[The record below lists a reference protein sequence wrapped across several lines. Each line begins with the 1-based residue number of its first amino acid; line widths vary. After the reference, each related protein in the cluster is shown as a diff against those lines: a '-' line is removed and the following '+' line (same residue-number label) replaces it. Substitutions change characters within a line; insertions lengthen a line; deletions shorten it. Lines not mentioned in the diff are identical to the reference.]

1 MKRII
6 LLLVWILLVLF
17 TMASFYISYS
27 AFVDERNKKISE
39 DISALLIAIPQQSI
53 VYLPYPELLAVK
65 INKDGKIMRTANT
78 LKPVDLSKYDVA
90 VRRIENNSVEVYVK
104 KTSLDGFMIF
114 LVSKPVFGG
123 LLAFIFIIYV
133 SFFYLT
139 VSELREVRIIKK
151 VEKRGI
157 DFNKDEILKRL
168 KAIKL
173 LFHTEKILKGE
184 SVEKA
189 KKIVDEL
196 IDEIENK

>member
-39 DISALLIAIPQQSI
+39 DISALLIAIPRQSI

-104 KTSLDGFMIF
+104 KPSLDEFMIF

-157 DFNKDEILKRL
+157 DFNKDELLKKL